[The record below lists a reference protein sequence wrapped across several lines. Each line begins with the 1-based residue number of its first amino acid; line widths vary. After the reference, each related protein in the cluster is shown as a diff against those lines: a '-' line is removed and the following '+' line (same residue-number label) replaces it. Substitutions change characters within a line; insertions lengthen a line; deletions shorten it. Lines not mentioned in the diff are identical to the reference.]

1 MLRRIE
7 GTHDGRRIVLPILIL
22 PPEPTINLTSIPA
35 RALLDTGATTSG
47 IAERIAT
54 GLALRPIGKRPLG
67 SARGEMQVERYIF
80 RIGFEAADETPAF
93 PFVFD
98 EVIGFELANSP
109 TFDALIGMDILSQC
123 DFQMS
128 RDRSWRLSF
137 G

>member
-1 MLRRIE
+1 MLHRIE
-7 GTHDGRRIVLPILIL
+7 GKHDGRRIVLPILIL
-22 PPEPTINLTSIPA
+22 PPEPTLDLTGIPA

-54 GLALRPIGKRPLG
+54 RLALRPIGKRPLG

-80 RIGFEAADETPAF
+80 RIGMNAADQAPAF

-98 EVIGFELANSP
+98 EVIGFELANSAS
-109 TFDALIGMDILSQC
+109 FDALIGMDILAQC
-123 DFQMS
+123 DFHMS
-128 RDRSWRLSF
+128 RHRSWRLSF